1 MKFTVLIV
9 DDVPINVEIL
19 KEILTEAGYRIVTA
33 TSGDEAIK
41 KMEVEQPDLV
51 LLDLYMPGMDGFEVQ
66 RYAKSRQQLSNI
78 PIIFVTGEQDEEAE
92 EKGLELGAV
101 DYIRKPFNA
110 DIVCVKVRNHIELKA
125 YRDKLEI
132 MVDERTRQLAERTR
146 QLAMSRE
153 AIIMGMSL
161 MAEIHDKIT
170 GEHIHRIKALTKLLT
185 NELMEM
191 YPDML
196 TPSIA
201 EQIVLYSPLHDVGK
215 VGISDTILNKPGGL
229 TSEEF
234 EIMKSHTLMGG
245 DILLQTQQFL
255 AESSN
260 DLQVAIDIA
269 NGHHERF
276 DGTGYPHKKAGEDI
290 PVAARIVALAD
301 VYDALRSPRAYKKAF
316 AHEETFDIICVGD
329 GRTMPA
335 HFDPRLLEAFNQL
348 QPILTQ
354 KY

>member
-19 KEILTEAGYRIVTA
+19 KEILAAAGYRIVTA
-33 TSGDEAIK
+33 TSGEEAIK
-41 KMEVEQPDLV
+41 KMEDVQPDLV
-51 LLDLYMPGMDGFEVQ
+51 LLDLYMPGMDGFDVQ
-66 RYAKSRQQLSNI
+66 RHMKGSPPLSNI
-78 PIIFVTGEQDEEAE
+78 PIIFVTGEQDEDAE

-110 DIVCVKVRNHIELKA
+110 DIVCIKVRNHVELKA

-132 MVDERTRQLAERTR
+132 MVEERTR

-170 GEHIHRIKALTKLLT
+170 GEHINRIKALTRLMA
-185 NELMEM
+185 NELVEM

-201 EQIVLYSPLHDVGK
+201 EQTVLYSPLHDVGK
-215 VGISDTILNKPGGL
+215 VGISDAILKKPGVL
-229 TSEEF
+229 TKEEF
-234 EIMKSHTLMGG
+234 DIMKSHTLMGG
-245 DILLQTQQFL
+245 NLLFKTQQFL
-255 AESSN
+255 SKNSN
-260 DLQVAIDIA
+260 DLQVAIDITE
-269 NGHHERF
+269 GHHERF

-290 PVAARIVALAD
+290 PVAARIVTLAD
-301 VYDALRSPRAYKKAF
+301 VYDALRSSRTYKKAF
-316 AHEETFDIICVGD
+316 THEEAFRIICMGD

-335 HFDPRLLEAFNQL
+335 HFDPRVLEAFNRL
-348 QPILTQ
+348 QFQ
-354 KY
+354 FANEY